1 MKDRRHIERRRRERR
16 ILERRSYDMPIEHEE
31 RRVMGRRLLTRRKHE
46 RRTRLR
52 RDRAQ
57 TGDARERVYMSLS
70 RELLEWFDKMAAA
83 KKISRM
89 ELFNQALEEYY
100 RNH

>member
-1 MKDRRHIERRRRERR
+1 MNDRRHKERRRRERR
-16 ILERRSYDMPIEHEE
+16 ILERRSYDMEIEHED
-31 RRVMGRRLLTRRKHE
+31 RRVMGRRLLHRRKLE

-57 TGDARERVYMSLS
+57 ASDPRERVYMSLS
-70 RELLEWFDKMAAA
+70 KELLEWFDKMAAA

-89 ELFNQALEEYY
+89 ELLDQALIEYR